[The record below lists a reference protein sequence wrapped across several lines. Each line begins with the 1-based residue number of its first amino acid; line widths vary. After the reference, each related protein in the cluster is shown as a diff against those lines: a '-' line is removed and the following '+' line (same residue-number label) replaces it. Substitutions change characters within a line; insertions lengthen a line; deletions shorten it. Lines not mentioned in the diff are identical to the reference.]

1 MAKFDTQEY
10 ELKEQAKK
18 HKAILYEMERKVIL
32 DKERMRKDVENKLL
46 ELSTEFTK
54 TSDSRVSASTQ
65 RILRENIAL
74 NNDMDRILVM
84 QKRLKSESEE
94 MKRKHQEVML
104 QYDANVAE
112 KKRLMKTCEQ
122 QLSIIKKM
130 TTENENSRDLNNY
143 LMEIRRT
150 HEVAR
155 KMTRENRDELNEL
168 KDKVA
173 SYEQHIRVIDHDRQH
188 LKGETMYHQQEYE
201 RVADIIRDMRLTVK
215 SALKGDRDHEHDQ
228 AFREAQR
235 NTLLTDLLN
244 ILNNLE
250 QHGEMRKPS
259 IDTIQSIFYEQGD
272 LGFLPKPEP
281 PEFLPQE
288 LPKVIV
294 DSRFLTPSIHSEQA
308 SDEAREVKSE
318 SINVIDIVSG
328 TLSFASETE
337 ESLLDIQSDDAKITF
352 TPKQV
357 IEEFE
362 EEEVEKVVEK
372 FQTKQSLSID
382 LQLIESATED
392 EGQKDRDE
400 SVISGQ
406 EAETGTGDDEEQ

>member
-1 MAKFDTQEY
+1 MAKFDTQEH

-54 TSDSRVSASTQ
+54 TSDLRVSASTQ

-84 QKRLKSESEE
+84 QKRLKIESEE
-94 MKRKHQEVML
+94 MKKKHREVMM

-122 QLSIIKKM
+122 QLSIIKKL

-143 LMEIRRT
+143 LMEIRRS

-155 KMTRENRDELNEL
+155 RMTKDNRDELSEL

-173 SYEQHIRVIDHDRQH
+173 SLEQHTHIIDHDRQQ
-188 LKGETMYHQQEYE
+188 LKSETLYHQQEYE

-215 SALKGDRDHEHDQ
+215 SALKGDKEFAHDP

-250 QHGEMRKPS
+250 KHGEMRKPS
-259 IDTIQSIFYEQGD
+259 IDTIRSIFYEQGD
-272 LGFLPKPEP
+272 LGFLPKPNTP
-281 PEFLPQE
+281 TEFVIKDLPT
-288 LPKVIV
+288 VNI
-294 DSRFLTPSIHSEQA
+294 DSRFLTPSIQSEQS
-308 SDEAREVKSE
+308 SDENRDEKSE
-318 SINVIDIVSG
+318 SLNIVDIISGSMSFVSEKQDS
-328 TLSFASETE
+328 LIPDSDDEKPKFAVQKE
-337 ESLLDIQSDDAKITF
+337 EIEEIQSEEKIMT
-352 TPKQV
+352 
-357 IEEFE
+357 
-362 EEEVEKVVEK
+362 
-372 FQTKQSLSID
+372 TKKSLSID
-382 LQLIESATED
+382 LQLMESTTED
-392 EGQKDRDE
+392 EGQKDKD
-400 SVISGQ
+400 SIISET
-406 EAETGTGDDEEQ
+406 EATGDEEEK

>member
-1 MAKFDTQEY
+1 MAKFDTQEH

-54 TSDSRVSASTQ
+54 TSDLRVSASTQ

-84 QKRLKSESEE
+84 QKRLKNENEE
-94 MKRKHQEVML
+94 MKRKHREVMM

-122 QLSIIKKM
+122 QLSIIKKL
-130 TTENENSRDLNNY
+130 TTENENSRDLNSY
-143 LMEIRRT
+143 LMEIRRS

-155 KMTRENRDELNEL
+155 RMTKDNRDELYEL

-173 SYEQHIRVIDHDRQH
+173 SLEQHIKIIDHDRQQ
-188 LKGETMYHQQEYE
+188 LKSETLYHQQEYE
-201 RVADIIRDMRLTVK
+201 RVSNIIRDIRLTVK
-215 SALKGDRDHEHDQ
+215 SALKGDKENEHDP

-250 QHGEMRKPS
+250 RHGEMRKPS
-259 IDTIQSIFYEQGD
+259 IDTIQSVFYEQGD
-272 LGFLPKPEP
+272 LGFLPKPNTPDEGP
-281 PEFLPQE
+281 SRDLPT
-288 LPKVIV
+288 VNI
-294 DSRFLTPSIHSEQA
+294 DSRFLTPSIQSEQG
-308 SDEAREVKSE
+308 SEENKDENSE
-318 SINVIDIVSG
+318 SLNVIDIISG
-328 TLSFASETE
+328 SMSFISEKE
-337 ESLLDIQSDDAKITF
+337 DSLIPDSDDEK
-352 TPKQV
+352 PKFAVKQIV
-357 IEEFE
+357 
-362 EEEVEKVVEK
+362 EEVESEAKILIA
-372 FQTKQSLSID
+372 KQSLSID
-382 LQLIESATED
+382 LQIEGSATED
-392 EGQKDRDE
+392 EGQKDQED
-400 SVISGQ
+400 SIISGT
-406 EAETGTGDDEEQ
+406 EAATGDDEEQ

>member
-1 MAKFDTQEY
+1 MAKFDTQEHD
-10 ELKEQAKK
+10 LKEQAKK

-54 TSDSRVSASTQ
+54 TSDLRVSASTQ

-84 QKRLKSESEE
+84 QNRLKSENEE
-94 MKRKHQEVML
+94 MKRKHREVMM

-122 QLSIIKKM
+122 QLSIIKKL

-143 LMEIRRT
+143 LMEIRRS

-155 KMTRENRDELNEL
+155 KMTKDNRDELYDL

-173 SYEQHIRVIDHDRQH
+173 SLKQHIKIIDHDRQQ
-188 LKGETMYHQQEYE
+188 LKSETLYYQQECE
-201 RVADIIRDMRLTVK
+201 RVGNIIRDMRLTVK
-215 SALKGDRDHEHDQ
+215 SALKGDKEYDHDP

-250 QHGEMRKPS
+250 KHGEMRKPS

-272 LGFLPKPEP
+272 LGFLPKPNTP
-281 PEFLPQE
+281 VDSISRDLPTFN
-288 LPKVIV
+288 I
-294 DSRFLTPSIHSEQA
+294 DSRFLTPSIQSEQGSEENNDEK
-308 SDEAREVKSE
+308 SDSL
-318 SINVIDIVSG
+318 NVIDIISG
-328 TLSFASETE
+328 SMSFISEKE
-337 ESLLDIQSDDAKITF
+337 DSLIPDSDDEKPKFAV
-352 TPKQV
+352 KQV
-357 IEEFE
+357 V
-362 EEEVEKVVEK
+362 EEVESEEK
-372 FQTKQSLSID
+372 ISTTKQSLSID
-382 LQLIESATED
+382 LHKDLQLIEGSTTED
-392 EGQKDRDE
+392 EGQKDQEE
-400 SVISGQ
+400 SIVSGT
-406 EAETGTGDDEEQ
+406 EAATGDDEQ